1 MFTIFPIVV
10 KYETVDIKKI
20 EEILKEYKNGKLT
33 FEKVV
38 EELKFLPFA
47 DLFHSKI
54 DHHRTLRFGF
64 PEIVYGEGKKIEHL
78 LAIISEFVKR
88 YEKFIATRISQKQAD
103 EILKKYPSLAYY
115 PEARILTGKK
125 PEKQKIKEVA
135 VICAGT
141 SDYPVA
147 EEAAII
153 LEILGKGVERIY
165 DVGVTGIH
173 RIVPHLKKINRCRI
187 LIVVAGME
195 GALPSVVAGLTGKP
209 VIGVPTS
216 VGYGTNIKG
225 FAPLFTMLN
234 SCAPIVVV
242 NIDNGFG
249 AAFFSYLVLKK

>member
-1 MFTIFPIVV
+1 
-10 KYETVDIKKI
+10 
-20 EEILKEYKNGKLT
+20 EILREYKRDNLT
-33 FEKVV
+33 LEEVL

-47 DLFHSKI
+47 ELYHSKI
-54 DHHRTLRFGF
+54 DHHRTLRSGF
-64 PEIVYGEGKKIEHL
+64 PEIIYGEGKKIEHL
-78 LAIISEFVKR
+78 LEIISEFVKR
-88 YEKFIATRISQKQAD
+88 YEKFIATRISRHQAD
-103 EILKKYPSLAYY
+103 EILKKFPSLVYY
-115 PEARILTGKK
+115 PEARVLTSRK
-125 PEKQKIKEVA
+125 PEKQKINEVA

-147 EEAAII
+147 EEAAVI

-165 DVGVTGIH
+165 DVGVSGIH
-173 RIVPHLKKINRCRI
+173 RIVPNLKKINRCKI

-216 VGYGTNIKG
+216 VGYGTNLKG
-225 FAPLFTMLN
+225 FAPLLTMLN
-234 SCAPIVVV
+234 SCAPVVVV